1 MTPALLLDTHE
12 AINELAEAGM
22 PEAQAAILVRQQ
34 VKLLE
39 GGLAAKSDVEDVR
52 IDLEAEFK
60 AFKASIDSVKA
71 DVETLRR
78 ETTGKIDVAVE
89 TLRRE
94 TAEKIDAAVETL
106 RRETAE
112 KIDAAVETLRRETAE
127 KIDAAVETLRQ
138 ETAAAINAAKLELV
152 RWLIGAMIAGGIGIA
167 GVVIAAI
174 KIV

>member
-12 AINELAEAGM
+12 AINELAKAGM
-22 PEAQAAILVRQQ
+22 PGSQAAVPVRQQ

-39 GGLAAKSDVEDVR
+39 GGLAARSDVEDGR

-60 AFKASIDSVKA
+60 AVKA
-71 DVETLRR
+71 DLDAVKVDVETP
-78 ETTGKIDVAVE
+78 
-89 TLRRE
+89 
-94 TAEKIDAAVETL
+94 
-106 RRETAE
+106 
-112 KIDAAVETLRRETAE
+112 
-127 KIDAAVETLRQ
+127 RQ

>member
-39 GGLAAKSDVEDVR
+39 GGLAAKSDVE
-52 IDLEAEFK
+52 
-60 AFKASIDSVKA
+60 
-71 DVETLRR
+71 TLRR
-78 ETTGKIDVAVE
+78 ETT
-89 TLRRE
+89 
-94 TAEKIDAAVETL
+94 
-106 RRETAE
+106 E

>member
-12 AINELAEAGM
+12 AINELAKAGM
-22 PEAQAAILVRQQ
+22 PESQAAVLVRQQ

-39 GGLAAKSDVEDVR
+39 GGLAAKSDIEDVR
-52 IDLEAEFK
+52 IDLEAELK
-60 AFKASIDSVKA
+60 AFKADVEAEFKAVGAELKTVKA
-71 DVETLRR
+71 DLDAVKT
-78 ETTGKIDVAVE
+78 DVE

-112 KIDAAVETLRRETAE
+112 R
-127 KIDAAVETLRQ
+127 IDAAVETLRQ

-167 GVVIAAI
+167 GVVVAAI

>member
-1 MTPALLLDTHE
+1 MTLALLLDTHE
-12 AINELAEAGM
+12 AINELAKAGM
-22 PEAQAAILVRQQ
+22 PESQAAVLMRQQ

-60 AFKASIDSVKA
+60 AVKA
-71 DVETLRR
+71 DL
-78 ETTGKIDVAVE
+78 DAV
-89 TLRRE
+89 
-94 TAEKIDAAVETL
+94 KVD
-106 RRETAE
+106 
-112 KIDAAVETLRRETAE
+112 VETLRRETAE

>member
-22 PEAQAAILVRQQ
+22 PEAQAAVLVRQQ

-39 GGLAAKSDVEDVR
+39 GGLAGKSDIEDVR
-52 IDLEAEFK
+52 IDFEAEFRAFEAEFK
-60 AFKASIDSVKA
+60 AFKADVEAEFKTVKANIDAVKA
-71 DVETLRR
+71 DVDAVKAGVETLRR
-78 ETTGKIDVAVE
+78 ETT
-89 TLRRE
+89 
-94 TAEKIDAAVETL
+94 
-106 RRETAE
+106 E